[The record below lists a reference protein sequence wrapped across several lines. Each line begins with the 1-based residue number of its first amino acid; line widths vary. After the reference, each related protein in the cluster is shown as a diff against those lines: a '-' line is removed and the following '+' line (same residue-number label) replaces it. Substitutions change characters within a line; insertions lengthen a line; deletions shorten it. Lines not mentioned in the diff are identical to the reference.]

1 MEWAYLFLK
10 RNRGWPSP
18 EDSWGL
24 TPMFGEDGW
33 CRSCGTPLREQCGA
47 LQLRRAGLA
56 KPEGAWTPN
65 WRFDVLCVGEE
76 LASELG
82 RFSVN
87 ARPVSWV
94 GRADP
99 PAWQV
104 VLPVVG
110 SRWFDPARL
119 TELAVA
125 RHGVAGETCPSCGTW
140 RWMPVPTSELPSLG
154 RDAGLGEV
162 GAASSPEWFGAGH
175 QSYRKIIL
183 RRELAEFLA
192 GASPKDFKVLE
203 AQ

>member
-1 MEWAYLFLK
+1 
-10 RNRGWPSP
+10 
-18 EDSWGL
+18 
-24 TPMFGEDGW
+24 MFGEDGW

-125 RHGVAGETCPSCGTW
+125 RHGVAGED
-140 RWMPVPTSELPSLG
+140 MPVVWNVAL
-154 RDAGLGEV
+154 DACTDF
-162 GAASSPEWFGAGH
+162 GAAFPGSGCRAGRGRCCVQPRVVRSRSPVLPEDHPPSRTG
-175 QSYRKIIL
+175 RVP
-183 RRELAEFLA
+183 RRGRAPKTSRCSKLSDLA
-192 GASPKDFKVLE
+192 GVRPINGVTGI
-203 AQ
+203 